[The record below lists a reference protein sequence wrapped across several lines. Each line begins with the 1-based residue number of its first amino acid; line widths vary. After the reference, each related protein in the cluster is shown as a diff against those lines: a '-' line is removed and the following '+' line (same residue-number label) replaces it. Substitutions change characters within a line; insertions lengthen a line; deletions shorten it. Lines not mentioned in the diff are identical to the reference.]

1 MEPKKLLFSK
11 DALNKLIRPLVM
23 EQVLA
28 VAVGMIDVI
37 MIASVGEFAVS
48 GVSLVDNVS
57 ILLIGLFSALATGGA
72 VVAGQYLGQKDEKNA
87 CKAANQ
93 LLLFILISSLIIM
106 GGYLLGK
113 DFILTKVF
121 GQIDA
126 DVKEAADTYLVITAL
141 SIPPLALYNGGAA
154 LFRAM
159 GNSKVTMWISLIMNI
174 INGVGNAILIYLAH
188 MGVAGAAIATTLARL
203 IAAIIIMAMIFNK
216 KHVIHLNRNFEIKFH
231 KNMIRRIL
239 FIGIPNGLENSIFQ
253 LGKILILSLV
263 SACGTYAIAANA
275 VAGNVAVL
283 NVIPGNAMSLALL
296 SVASVCVGAGDFEQV
311 KYYTK
316 KLMIKIHFYM
326 MIISVAL
333 ILLAPVIIRLYQLS
347 DQAAVATKTLIYW
360 HAVCAALFWPESF
373 VLPNTLRASNDV
385 KFTMSLSIFSMWV
398 FRIGFSYLFVKILN
412 MNIVGVWIAMIID
425 WLFRAIIFVIRFA
438 RGKWKE
444 KYIAERETV

>member
-1 MEPKKLLFSK
+1 MEQKNLLFSK
-11 DALNKLIRPLVM
+11 EALNKLIRPLVV

-37 MIASVGEFAVS
+37 MIASVGEAAVS

-57 ILLIGLFSALATGGA
+57 ILLIGLFGALATGGA

-93 LLLFILISSLIIM
+93 LILFILVSSLLIM
-106 GGYLLGK
+106 GVYLLGK
-113 DFILTKVF
+113 DFILTRVF

-126 DVKEAADTYLVITAL
+126 DVKEAANTYLIITAL

-174 INGVGNAILIYLAH
+174 INGIGNAILIYLVH
-188 MGVAGAAIATTLARL
+188 IGVAGAAIATTLARL
-203 IAAIIIMAMIFNK
+203 VAAVIIMVMIFNK
-216 KHVIHLNRNFEIKFH
+216 KHVIHLDRQFEFRFH
-231 KNMIRRIL
+231 KKMIRRIL
-239 FIGIPNGLENSIFQ
+239 FIGVPNGLENSIFQ

-275 VAGNVAVL
+275 VAGNVAIL
-283 NVIPGNAMSLALL
+283 NVIPGNALSLALL

-316 KLMIKIHFYM
+316 KLMIKIHIYM
-326 MIISVAL
+326 SIISFVL
-333 ILLAPVIIRLYQLS
+333 ILFAPLIVQMYQLS
-347 DQAAVATKTLIYW
+347 DQAAEATKTLIYW

-385 KFTMSLSIFSMWV
+385 KFTMTLSIFSMWV
-398 FRIGFSYLFVKILN
+398 FRIGFSYLFVKVLDL
-412 MNIVGVWIAMIID
+412 NIVGVWIAMIID
-425 WLFRAIIFVIRFA
+425 WLFRAIVFVIRFVK
-438 RGKWKE
+438 GTWKE
-444 KYIAERETV
+444 KYIAERNG